1 MGCRSRVKG
10 RKAGTLGHSSHAVAG
25 GIAHETLGE
34 LTLNFAKKGTRD
46 AARLDAVV
54 GQPNKATANISKY
67 LIPTRSYQVTM
78 ASDYG
83 NVAHLLPTTYKQ
95 TVAAW
100 LTEDSPSFDYGGF
113 VVGEDEKT
121 ATLYGKSAV
130 CFI

>member
-1 MGCRSRVKG
+1 MGAAICN
-10 RKAGTLGHSSHAVAG
+10 A
-25 GIAHETLGE
+25 
-34 LTLNFAKKGTRD
+34 TLN
-46 AARLDAVV
+46 
-54 GQPNKATANISKY
+54 
-67 LIPTRSYQVTM
+67 IPKVKVLPYTSFLQVTM
-78 ASDYG
+78 ASDFG

-130 CFI
+130 CLFASLSISNPNH